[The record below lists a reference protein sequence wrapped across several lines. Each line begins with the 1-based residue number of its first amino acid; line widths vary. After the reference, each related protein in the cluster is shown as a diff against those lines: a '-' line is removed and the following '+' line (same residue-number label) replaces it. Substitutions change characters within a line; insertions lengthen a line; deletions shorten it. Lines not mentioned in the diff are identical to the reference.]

1 MTLAPCVGIDLGGS
15 NLRAALFRGSAP
27 DRSVPVRIIRQAV
40 GTQRD
45 PQSVCAAIV
54 ALVHE
59 LVAGPDDSQLGE
71 PAAELAPIAVGIGV
85 AAMLRDR
92 RGTVTN
98 APNLGWRDVAFGP
111 MLAAALGPRFAVAM
125 YNDVN
130 AIAWGEFAYGAG
142 RGARDMLAVFVGT
155 GIGAGFIAN
164 SQLVEGTSSCA
175 GELGHC
181 KIAWGVD
188 AVPCACG
195 SRGCVE
201 AYAGGASIMKR
212 IQRDLADGLSLATV
226 IAAGSID
233 AATPSHVDQ
242 AAADGDVWALE
253 LWQEIGTALAVAIGN
268 ALAMLNCERLV
279 LGGGMLGR
287 TPMLLEHMLTALE
300 VVAPRAVLEP
310 LTVVTAEL
318 GDDAGLI
325 GAADLARLGVSII
338 R

>member
-1 MTLAPCVGIDLGGS
+1 MAASIGIDLGGA
-15 NLRAALFRGSAP
+15 NVRAALFGDNSAAP
-27 DRSVPVRIIRQAV
+27 SRIIRQPV
-40 GTQRD
+40 GEQHD
-45 PQSVCAAIV
+45 AQSVCAAIV
-54 ALVHE
+54 ALVHD
-59 LVAGPDDSQLGE
+59 LAGDLAGDRTAHQAGSPT
-71 PAAELAPIAVGIGV
+71 ANAAPIAVGVGV

-92 RGTVTN
+92 RGTVAN
-98 APNLGWRDVAFGP
+98 APNLDWRDVAFGP
-111 MLAAALGPRFAVAM
+111 MLATALGPRFAVGM

-130 AIAWGEFAYGAG
+130 AIAWGEFAWGAG

-164 SQLVEGTSSCA
+164 GQLIEGASSCA

-181 KIAWGVD
+181 KIAWGGD

-201 AYAGGASIMKR
+201 AYAGGASVLKR
-212 IQRDLADGLSLATV
+212 IRRDLADGLSVATV
-226 IAAGSID
+226 IAAGGIN

-242 AAADGDVWALE
+242 AASDGDIWALE

-268 ALAMLNCERLV
+268 ALALLNCERLV
-279 LGGGMLGR
+279 LGGGMLRR
-287 TPMLLEHMLTALE
+287 TPILLEHLLTALE

-310 LTVVTAEL
+310 LTVVAAEL

-325 GAADLARLGVSII
+325 GAADLARCGVSII

>member
-1 MTLAPCVGIDLGGS
+1 MAPCIGIDLGGS
-15 NLRAALFRGSAP
+15 NLRAALFNNVSGDTA
-27 DRSVPVRIIRQAV
+27 DTNVPTRIIRQAV
-40 GTQRD
+40 GEQRD
-45 PQSVCAAIV
+45 PQTMCAAIV
-54 ALVHE
+54 ALIHD
-59 LVAGPDDSQLGE
+59 LVSALE
-71 PAAELAPIAVGIGV
+71 PAAVAKPIAVGIGV
-85 AAMLRDR
+85 AAMLYDR
-92 RGTVTN
+92 RGTIAN

-111 MLAAALGPRFAVAM
+111 MLAEALGPKFAVGM

-155 GIGAGFIAN
+155 GIGAGFITN
-164 SQLVEGTSSCA
+164 GQLVEGASSCA

-181 KIAWGVD
+181 KIAWGID

-201 AYAGGASIMKR
+201 AYAGGASVLKR
-212 IQRDLADGLSLATV
+212 IRRDLADGLSLATV

-242 AAADGDVWALE
+242 AAADGDIWALE

-268 ALAMLNCERLV
+268 ALALLNCERLV

-287 TPMLLEHMLTALE
+287 TPILLEHTLTALE
-300 VVAPRAVLEP
+300 LVAPRAALEP
-310 LTVVTAEL
+310 LTVVAAEL

-325 GAADLARLGVSII
+325 GAADLARHGVSII
-338 R
+338 